1 MLKKVAADSDAT
13 AFASIV
19 LPFPGGPYRSK
30 PAPSSPKVNVT
41 VQIDQLLA
49 DIIIITYSSQENI
62 SKLCSTDLKNT
73 SKLIYNVQIITGSVS
88 QHNHVKIVI
97 KRPTQGIN
105 C

>member
-49 DIIIITYSSQENI
+49 DIIT
-62 SKLCSTDLKNT
+62 
-73 SKLIYNVQIITGSVS
+73 
-88 QHNHVKIVI
+88 
-97 KRPTQGIN
+97 
-105 C
+105 